1 VKERSHCDVFF
12 VMIVRALVAWIVTAY
27 EKALFI
33 TGMPE
38 CEGMPMMMAS
48 SSPHPMA

>member
-1 VKERSHCDVFF
+1 VLFSF
-12 VMIVRALVAWIVTAY
+12 VIIVRALVAWIVTAY

-33 TGMPE
+33 SGMPE

-48 SSPHPMA
+48 PRPMA

>member
-1 VKERSHCDVFF
+1 MFSF
-12 VMIVRALVAWIVTAY
+12 VIIVRALVEWIVTAY

-38 CEGMPMMMAS
+38 CEGMPMMAS
-48 SSPHPMA
+48 PRPMA